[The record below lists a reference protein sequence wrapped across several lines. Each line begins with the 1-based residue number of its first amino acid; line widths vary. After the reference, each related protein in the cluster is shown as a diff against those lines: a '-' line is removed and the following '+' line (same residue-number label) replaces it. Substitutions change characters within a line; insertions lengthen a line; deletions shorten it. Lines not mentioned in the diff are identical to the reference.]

1 MRRRSLFLLAVAS
14 VLFLTSCDTA
24 RYLWQAAGGQL
35 SLLRN
40 ARPIPEVLAN
50 PGTSPEV
57 RRKLALA
64 QQVRQFA
71 LTELGLP
78 DHGSFRSFVDLGRP
92 HVVWNVFSA
101 PEFSLELRTRC
112 FPVVGCV
119 AYQGFFREADARQEE
134 QKRRANGDDV
144 MVGGVSAYSTLGYLK
159 DPVLS
164 SMFTNSDA
172 WLVRTI
178 IHELSHPALYVAGDT
193 VFSESYATTVE
204 NEGMKRWLE
213 RYGTPE
219 LAAQDAAERQR
230 NEQWQALSL
239 GARRQLAE
247 LYAQSLP
254 EAQKRQR
261 KATILDDLQS
271 RATALRREW
280 FGPEASPAARQN
292 NASLG
297 AVAAYAD
304 LVPDFETLLARV
316 QGDIPNFI
324 QEAEK
329 CARKPKDERV
339 ACLQGK

>member
-1 MRRRSLFLLAVAS
+1 MRERTLFLVATAGI
-14 VLFLTSCDTA
+14 LLLTSCDTA

-35 SLLRN
+35 SLIRN
-40 ARPIPEVLAN
+40 AQPIPDVLAN
-50 PGTSPEV
+50 PRTPAET
-57 RRKLALA
+57 RRKLELA

-78 DHGSFRSFVDLGRP
+78 DHGSFRSFVDLNRP

-101 PEFSLELRTRC
+101 PEFSLDLRTRC

-119 AYQGFFREADARQEE
+119 AYQGFFREADARAEE

-144 MVGGVSAYSTLGYLK
+144 MVGGISAYSTLGYLK

-164 SMFTNSDA
+164 SMFTYSDA

-193 VFSESYATTVE
+193 MFSESYATTIE
-204 NEGMKRWLE
+204 NEGMKRWLA

-219 LAAQDAAERQR
+219 LAAQDAQERQR
-230 NEQWQALSL
+230 NQQWQTLSL
-239 GARRQLAE
+239 EARKQLAQ
-247 LYAQSLP
+247 LYAQDIP
-254 EAQKRQR
+254 DGQKRQQ
-261 KATILDDLQS
+261 KTKILDDLQA

-280 FGPEASPAARQN
+280 FGPDVKEAVRQN

-297 AVAAYAD
+297 AVATYAA
-304 LVPDFETLLARV
+304 LVPAFEQLLSRV
-316 QGDIPNFI
+316 NGAIPAFI
-324 QEAEK
+324 QEAKK
-329 CARKPKDERV
+329 CAAKPKEERS
-339 ACLQGK
+339 ACLQSK